1 MLLIITLR
9 TIISLIATLILTSSP
24 LLLGLWIILLALL
37 ISIFVAISST
47 SWLGIIIFL
56 IYVGGLLVIFAYF
69 VALTPNLL
77 IEGKKSGLI
86 VIVTALASS
95 TALYHTNTPDF
106 KGFATALQLPIINL
120 LTENSLITIT
130 LALVLFFALIAVV
143 KLCSSLSSPLRPF
156 N

>member
-1 MLLIITLR
+1 M
-9 TIISLIATLILTSSP
+9 
-24 LLLGLWIILLALL
+24 
-37 ISIFVAISST
+37 
-47 SWLGIIIFL
+47 IFL

-77 IEGKKSGLI
+77 IESKKSRLI
-86 VIVTALASS
+86 VAVTALFSS
-95 TALYHTNTPDF
+95 IALYYINTPDF
-106 KGFATALQLPIINL
+106 KGFTTAHQLPIINL